1 MTLIPLEDQFEDLI
15 AKSMRGLHLGETEL
29 SERTGVP
36 RDILSRLCR
45 GEFCDEAALV
55 KVARALALDPRTLTM
70 AASRVWAPR
79 PVSVE
84 GLEMFNLPYRDMR
97 VNAYLVWDPAT
108 KAAAFFD
115 TATDHAPLVAK
126 AASLGVTVEA
136 IFLTHTHNDH
146 LAALEALKSAFPVA
160 KAWSNRAEPW
170 PGTTTFAEGEAF
182 TVGSLRVAT
191 RTTSGH
197 SNGGTTYVIDGLARP
212 LAIVGDALFAGSMG
226 GGMVSFADAWKN
238 NREKILTLAD
248 ETVLCPGHGPLTT
261 VGEEKRN
268 NPFFSAEFG
277 A

>member
-1 MTLIPLEDQFEDLI
+1 MTLIPLEDQFEDLV

-170 PGTTTFAEGEAF
+170 PGTTTFAEGETF
-182 TVGSLRVAT
+182 TIGSLRVAT

-197 SNGGTTYVIDGLARP
+197 SPGGTTYVIDGLARP

-226 GGMVSFADAWKN
+226 GGIVSFADAWKN

-248 ETVLCPGHGPLTT
+248 DTVLCPGHGPLTT

>member
-1 MTLIPLEDQFEDLI
+1 MTSIPLEDQFEDLI

-45 GEFCDEAALV
+45 GEFCDEGALA
-55 KVARALALDPRTLTM
+55 KVARALSLDPRTLTM

-79 PVSVE
+79 PVSAE

-97 VNAYLVWDPAT
+97 VNAYLIWDPAT
-108 KAAAFFD
+108 KEGAFFD
-115 TATDHAPLVAK
+115 TATDHGPLVAK
-126 AASLGVTVEA
+126 AAALGLTVKA

-146 LAALEALKSAFPVA
+146 IAALDGLKAAFPA
-160 KAWSNRAEPW
+160 ATAWSNRAEPW
-170 PGTTTFAEGEAF
+170 PGTSTFAEGETF
-182 TVGSLRVAT
+182 TIGKLRIAT

-197 SNGGTTYVIDGLARP
+197 SVGGTTYVIDGLARP
-212 LAIVGDALFAGSMG
+212 VAVVGDALFAGSMG

-238 NREKILTLAD
+238 NREKILTLPD
-248 ETVLCPGHGPLTT
+248 DTVLCPGHGPLTT

-268 NPFFSAEFG
+268 NPFFSAGFK